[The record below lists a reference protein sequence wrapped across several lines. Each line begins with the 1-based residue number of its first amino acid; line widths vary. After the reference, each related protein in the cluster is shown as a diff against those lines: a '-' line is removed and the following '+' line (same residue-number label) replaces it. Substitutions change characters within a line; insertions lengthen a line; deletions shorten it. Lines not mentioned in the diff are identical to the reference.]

1 MHNGHRGINHPVLNL
16 VSGKSEVTSQN
27 HGFTIDKKSTESN
40 DNVEISHTHLND
52 HSVAG
57 IKVKGKPC
65 FSVQYHPEAGPGPN
79 DSAYLFDEFF
89 VMMSSKM
96 SST

>member
-16 VSGKSEVTSQN
+16 VSGKSEVTLKN

-40 DNVEISHTHLND
+40 HKVEISHVHLND

-79 DSAYLFDEFF
+79 DATYLFDEFF
-89 VMMSSKM
+89 VIMSSKNV
-96 SST
+96 SA